1 MLLAAQ
7 TLTLQSDEL
16 NESSG
21 VAVVGDQIWSHNDS
35 GDSPRLFIFD
45 RSGRSVGQIRVAGAR
60 AIDWE
65 DMCAFTRD
73 HRQFVAV
80 GDVGDNSSGRS
91 SVQIYVIEVP
101 SEVSAA
107 TPSSGLKSTTL
118 PLAAELQV
126 TYPTGPVNCESLA
139 YDPLTQ
145 AFVLATKELT
155 RCRLFSVPVGS
166 LTGKYPVEAQQI
178 GRLVLPL
185 VTGGDISPDGR
196 QMVLST
202 YGPACLLKRCSEP
215 GREQEWLTEGD
226 EAVKIVA
233 VPARKQGESICF
245 SHDAR
250 QLFLTSEFLP
260 TPLFSVSLPVL
271 DAPSDR
277 SLPAD

>member
-1 MLLAAQ
+1 MMLAAQ
-7 TLTLQSDEL
+7 TLTLQSEEL

-45 RSGRSVGQIRVAGAR
+45 RSGSPLGQVRVAGAR
-60 AIDWE
+60 AVDWE

-73 HRQFVAV
+73 NRRFVAV
-80 GDVGDNSSGRS
+80 GDVGDNAAGRS
-91 SVQIYVIEVP
+91 SVQIYVVEVP
-101 SEVSAA
+101 SELRAA
-107 TPSSGLKSTTL
+107 TTSIDPKTTTL
-118 PLAAELQV
+118 PLTAVLQV
-126 TYPTGPVNCESLA
+126 TYPDGAANCEALA

-166 LTGKYPVEAQQI
+166 LTGKQAVEAKQI

-196 QMVLST
+196 QLVLST
-202 YGPACLLKRCSEP
+202 YGPACLLTRRSEP

-226 EAVKIVA
+226 EAVKMVA
-233 VPARKQGESICF
+233 LPGRKQGESICF
-245 SHDAR
+245 SPDAR

-260 TPLFSVSLPVL
+260 APLFSVPLPAL
-271 DAPSDR
+271 DAPLDR